1 VAADSTAQIEDS
13 IQLSNLPDLKMVLI
27 VHNDTY
33 LEEKVA
39 EIVRDSLVRRG
50 YTVKTISHQ
59 FLRNEN
65 PGYYTSSIIFNGI
78 KSADLTGPAKK
89 YARTLSQTPS
99 NIMFF
104 TVNGETWDK
113 KKTSRTDG
121 VSAATRSINPGNVA
135 NKILCAFSAG
145 CNDH

>member
-1 VAADSTAQIEDS
+1 MIKQLTYLMFLSFFSMAIPVVIQHPMTQSMAADSTSQVEDS

-39 EIVRDSLVRRG
+39 DIVRDSLVRRG

-65 PGYYTSSIIFNGI
+65 PAIILRQLFSTAF

-104 TVNGETWDK
+104 Y
-113 KKTSRTDG
+113 
-121 VSAATRSINPGNVA
+121 
-135 NKILCAFSAG
+135 C
-145 CNDH
+145 